1 MPAHAVLGAQWGD
14 EGKGKIVDFLAEDA
28 DIVARFS
35 GGNNA
40 GHTVIN
46 DLGEFSLHLLPC
58 GVFNENVTNIIG
70 NGLVINPDI
79 LIYEIN
85 ALNDVGI
92 DISDRLIV
100 SDRVHLILPHHV
112 VLDNIS
118 EIKLGTDAI
127 GTTGKGIG
135 PAYGDKISRKGI
147 RAADLLDIDTL
158 KDRLIT
164 LVESSNLL
172 IEKNNTQP
180 QLISVDELLEKCKIW
195 AEKLHKYIS
204 PTGAYINDQLSQGS
218 NAVLEG
224 AQGVLLDIDHGT
236 FPYVTSSN
244 SSIGGA
250 ITGLSIQPRY
260 LTSIVGVFKAYTT
273 RVGAGPLPTE
283 LFDDVGES
291 IRTIAREF
299 GTTTGRARRVG
310 WFDGVVAKYSHQ
322 VNGYTSAVI
331 TRLDVL
337 DQFEVVK
344 ICTGYELDGQLIDHL
359 PGGMAALSRC
369 VPVYEEL
376 QGWDIPTAGMSDLN
390 SLPKNARKYVDR
402 IQEIIGIPI
411 DIISTGP
418 HRDETIT
425 VRSLI

>member
-58 GVFNENVTNIIG
+58 GVFNENVINIIG

-79 LIYEIN
+79 LISEIN

-112 VLDNIS
+112 VLDNLS

-147 RAADLLDIDTL
+147 RAADLLDVETL
-158 KDRLIT
+158 KDRLIA
-164 LVESSNLL
+164 LVESSNQLV
-172 IEKNNTQP
+172 EKNKVQQSP
-180 QLISVDELLEKCKIW
+180 SVDQLLELCKIW
-195 AEKLHKYIS
+195 SEKLYPYIA
-204 PTGAYINDQLSQGS
+204 PTGEYINDQLSKGS

-236 FPYVTSSN
+236 YPYVTSSN

-260 LTSIVGVFKAYTT
+260 LTSVVGVFKAYTT
-273 RVGAGPLPTE
+273 RVGSGPLPTE

-337 DQFEVVK
+337 DQFEIVK
-344 ICTGYELDGQLIDHL
+344 ICTGYELDGEIIDQL

-376 QGWDIPTAGMSDLN
+376 PGWDIPTAGMSDLDK
-390 SLPKNARKYVDR
+390 LPKNARDYVDR
-402 IQEIIGIPI
+402 IQDLIGAPV

-425 VRSLI
+425 VKPLI

>member
-79 LIYEIN
+79 LISEIN
-85 ALNDVGI
+85 ALNNVGI

-112 VLDNIS
+112 VLDNLS

-158 KDRLIT
+158 KDRLIA
-164 LVESSNLL
+164 LVESSNQLVD
-172 IEKNNTQP
+172 KNKVQNS
-180 QLISVDELLEKCKIW
+180 LSVDELLELCKIW
-195 AEKLHKYIS
+195 SEKLHPYIA
-204 PTGAYINDQLSQGS
+204 PTGEYINDQLYKGS

-236 FPYVTSSN
+236 YPYVTSSN

-260 LTSIVGVFKAYTT
+260 LTSVVGVFKAYTT

-344 ICTGYELDGQLIDHL
+344 ICTGYELDGEIIDQL

-376 QGWDIPTAGMSDLN
+376 PGWDIPTAGMSDLN
-390 SLPKNARKYVDR
+390 KLPKNARLYVDR
-402 IQEIIGIPI
+402 IQDIIGAPI

-425 VRSLI
+425 VKPLI

>member
-79 LIYEIN
+79 LISEIN

-112 VLDNIS
+112 VLDNLS

-158 KDRLIT
+158 KDRLIA
-164 LVESSNLL
+164 LVESSNQLVD
-172 IEKNNTQP
+172 KNKVQNS
-180 QLISVDELLEKCKIW
+180 LSVDELLELCKIW
-195 AEKLHKYIS
+195 SEKLEKYIKE
-204 PTGAYINDQLSQGS
+204 NKL
-218 NAVLEG
+218 
-224 AQGVLLDIDHGT
+224 
-236 FPYVTSSN
+236 
-244 SSIGGA
+244 
-250 ITGLSIQPRY
+250 
-260 LTSIVGVFKAYTT
+260 
-273 RVGAGPLPTE
+273 
-283 LFDDVGES
+283 
-291 IRTIAREF
+291 
-299 GTTTGRARRVG
+299 
-310 WFDGVVAKYSHQ
+310 
-322 VNGYTSAVI
+322 
-331 TRLDVL
+331 
-337 DQFEVVK
+337 
-344 ICTGYELDGQLIDHL
+344 
-359 PGGMAALSRC
+359 
-369 VPVYEEL
+369 
-376 QGWDIPTAGMSDLN
+376 WD
-390 SLPKNARKYVDR
+390 
-402 IQEIIGIPI
+402 
-411 DIISTGP
+411 
-418 HRDETIT
+418 
-425 VRSLI
+425 

>member
-79 LIYEIN
+79 LISEIN

-112 VLDNIS
+112 VLDNLS

-158 KDRLIT
+158 KDRLIA
-164 LVESSNLL
+164 LVESSNQLVD
-172 IEKNNTQP
+172 KNKVQNS
-180 QLISVDELLEKCKIW
+180 LSVDELLELCKIW
-195 AEKLHKYIS
+195 SEKLHPYIA
-204 PTGAYINDQLSQGS
+204 PTGEYINDQLYKGS

-236 FPYVTSSN
+236 YPYVTSSN

-260 LTSIVGVFKAYTT
+260 LTSVVGVFKAYTT

-344 ICTGYELDGQLIDHL
+344 ICTGYELDGEIIDQL

-376 QGWDIPTAGMSDLN
+376 SGWDIPTAGMSDLN
-390 SLPKNARKYVDR
+390 KLPKNARLYVDR
-402 IQEIIGIPI
+402 IQDIIGAPI

-425 VRSLI
+425 VKPLI

>member
-79 LIYEIN
+79 LISEIN

-112 VLDNIS
+112 VLDNLS

-158 KDRLIT
+158 KDRLIA
-164 LVESSNLL
+164 LVESSNQLVD
-172 IEKNNTQP
+172 KNKVQNS
-180 QLISVDELLEKCKIW
+180 LSVDELLELCKIW
-195 AEKLHKYIS
+195 SEKLYPYIA
-204 PTGAYINDQLSQGS
+204 PTGEYINDQLYKGS

-236 FPYVTSSN
+236 YPYVTSSN

-260 LTSIVGVFKAYTT
+260 LTSVVGVFKAYTT

-344 ICTGYELDGQLIDHL
+344 ICTGYELDGEIVDQL

-376 QGWDIPTAGMSDLN
+376 PGWDIPTAGMSDLN
-390 SLPKNARKYVDR
+390 KLPKNARHYVDR
-402 IQEIIGIPI
+402 IQDIIGAPI

-425 VRSLI
+425 VNPLI

>member
-79 LIYEIN
+79 LISEIN

-112 VLDNIS
+112 VLDNLS

-158 KDRLIT
+158 KDRLIA
-164 LVESSNLL
+164 LVESSNQLVD
-172 IEKNNTQP
+172 KNKVQNS
-180 QLISVDELLEKCKIW
+180 LSVDELLELCKIW
-195 AEKLHKYIS
+195 SEKLHPYIA
-204 PTGAYINDQLSQGS
+204 PTGEYINDQLYKGF

-236 FPYVTSSN
+236 YPYVTSSN

-260 LTSIVGVFKAYTT
+260 LTSVVGVFKAYTT

-344 ICTGYELDGQLIDHL
+344 ICTGYELDGEIVDQL

-376 QGWDIPTAGMSDLN
+376 PGWDIPTAGMSDLN
-390 SLPKNARKYVDR
+390 KLPKNARHYVDR
-402 IQEIIGIPI
+402 IQDIIGAPI

-425 VRSLI
+425 VKPLI

>member
-79 LIYEIN
+79 LISEIN

-112 VLDNIS
+112 VLDNLS

-158 KDRLIT
+158 KDRLIA
-164 LVESSNLL
+164 LVESSNQLVD
-172 IEKNNTQP
+172 KNKVQNS
-180 QLISVDELLEKCKIW
+180 LSVDELLELCKIW
-195 AEKLHKYIS
+195 SEKLYPYIA
-204 PTGAYINDQLSQGS
+204 PTGEYINDQLYKGS

-236 FPYVTSSN
+236 YPYVTSSN

-260 LTSIVGVFKAYTT
+260 LTSVIGVFKAYTT

-344 ICTGYELDGQLIDHL
+344 ICTGYELDGEIVDQL

-376 QGWDIPTAGMSDLN
+376 PGWDIPTAGMSDLN
-390 SLPKNARKYVDR
+390 KLPKNARHYVDR
-402 IQEIIGIPI
+402 IQDIIGAPI

-425 VRSLI
+425 VNPLI

>member
-1 MPAHAVLGAQWGD
+1 MYKRQ
-14 EGKGKIVDFLAEDA
+14 
-28 DIVARFS
+28 
-35 GGNNA
+35 
-40 GHTVIN
+40 
-46 DLGEFSLHLLPC
+46 
-58 GVFNENVTNIIG
+58 VFNENVTNIIG

-79 LIYEIN
+79 LISEIN

-112 VLDNIS
+112 VLDNLS

-158 KDRLIT
+158 KDRLIA
-164 LVESSNLL
+164 LVESSNQLVD
-172 IEKNNTQP
+172 KNKVQNS
-180 QLISVDELLEKCKIW
+180 LSVDELLELCKIW
-195 AEKLHKYIS
+195 SEKLHPYIA
-204 PTGAYINDQLSQGS
+204 PTGEYINDQLYKGS

-236 FPYVTSSN
+236 YPYVTSSN

-260 LTSIVGVFKAYTT
+260 LTSVVGVFKAYTT

-337 DQFEVVK
+337 DQFEIVK
-344 ICTGYELDGQLIDHL
+344 ICTGYELDGEIVDQL

-376 QGWDIPTAGMSDLN
+376 PGWDIPTAGMSDLN
-390 SLPKNARKYVDR
+390 KLPKNARHYVDR
-402 IQEIIGIPI
+402 IQDIIGAPI

-425 VRSLI
+425 VKPLI

>member
-79 LIYEIN
+79 LISEIN

-112 VLDNIS
+112 VLDNLS

-158 KDRLIT
+158 KDRLIA
-164 LVESSNLL
+164 LVESSNQLVD
-172 IEKNNTQP
+172 KNKVQNS
-180 QLISVDELLEKCKIW
+180 LSVDELLELCKIW
-195 AEKLHKYIS
+195 SEKLYPYIA
-204 PTGAYINDQLSQGS
+204 PTGEYINDQLYKGS

-236 FPYVTSSN
+236 YPYVTSSN

-260 LTSIVGVFKAYTT
+260 LTSVVGVFKAYTT

-344 ICTGYELDGQLIDHL
+344 ICTGYELDGEIIDQL

-376 QGWDIPTAGMSDLN
+376 PGWDIPTAGMSDLN
-390 SLPKNARKYVDR
+390 KLPKNARHYVDR
-402 IQEIIGIPI
+402 IQDIIGAPI

-425 VRSLI
+425 VNPLI

>member
-79 LIYEIN
+79 LISEIN

-112 VLDNIS
+112 VLDNLS

-158 KDRLIT
+158 KDRLIA
-164 LVESSNLL
+164 LVESSNQLVD
-172 IEKNNTQP
+172 KNKVQNS
-180 QLISVDELLEKCKIW
+180 LSVDELLELCKIW
-195 AEKLHKYIS
+195 SEKLYPYIA
-204 PTGAYINDQLSQGS
+204 PTGEYINDQLYKGS

-236 FPYVTSSN
+236 YPYVTSSN

-260 LTSIVGVFKAYTT
+260 LTSVVGVFKAYTT

-344 ICTGYELDGQLIDHL
+344 ICTGYELDGEIVDQL

-376 QGWDIPTAGMSDLN
+376 PGWDIPTAGMSDLN
-390 SLPKNARKYVDR
+390 KLPKNARHYVDR
-402 IQEIIGIPI
+402 IQDIIGAPI

-425 VRSLI
+425 VKPLI

>member
-79 LIYEIN
+79 LISEIN

-112 VLDNIS
+112 VLDNLS

-158 KDRLIT
+158 KDRLIA
-164 LVESSNLL
+164 LVESSNQLFD
-172 IEKNNTQP
+172 KNKVQNS
-180 QLISVDELLEKCKIW
+180 LSVDELLELCKIW
-195 AEKLHKYIS
+195 SEKLHPYIA
-204 PTGAYINDQLSQGS
+204 PTGEYINDQLYKGS

-236 FPYVTSSN
+236 YPYVTSSN

-260 LTSIVGVFKAYTT
+260 LTSVVGVFKAYTT

-344 ICTGYELDGQLIDHL
+344 ICTGYELDGEIVDQL

-376 QGWDIPTAGMSDLN
+376 PGWDIPTAGMSDLN
-390 SLPKNARKYVDR
+390 KLPKNARHYVDR
-402 IQEIIGIPI
+402 IQDIIGAPI

-425 VRSLI
+425 VKPLI

>member
-58 GVFNENVTNIIG
+58 GVFNENVINIIG

-79 LIYEIN
+79 LISEIN

-112 VLDNIS
+112 VLDNLS

-158 KDRLIT
+158 KDRLIA
-164 LVESSNLL
+164 LVESSNQLV
-172 IEKNNTQP
+172 EKNKVQQSP
-180 QLISVDELLEKCKIW
+180 SVDQLLELCKIW
-195 AEKLHKYIS
+195 SEKLYPYIA
-204 PTGAYINDQLSQGS
+204 PTGEYINDQLSKGS

-236 FPYVTSSN
+236 YPYVTSSN

-260 LTSIVGVFKAYTT
+260 LTSVVGVFKAYTT
-273 RVGAGPLPTE
+273 RVGSGPLPTE

-337 DQFEVVK
+337 DQFEIVK
-344 ICTGYELDGQLIDHL
+344 ICTGYELDGEIIDQL

-376 QGWDIPTAGMSDLN
+376 PGWDIPTAGMSDLDK
-390 SLPKNARKYVDR
+390 LPKNARDYVDR
-402 IQEIIGIPI
+402 IQELIGAPV

-425 VRSLI
+425 VKPLI

>member
-79 LIYEIN
+79 LISEIN

-112 VLDNIS
+112 VLDNLS

-158 KDRLIT
+158 KDRLIA
-164 LVESSNLL
+164 LVESSNQLVD
-172 IEKNNTQP
+172 KNKVQNS
-180 QLISVDELLEKCKIW
+180 LSVDELLELCKIW
-195 AEKLHKYIS
+195 SEKLHPYIA
-204 PTGAYINDQLSQGS
+204 PTGEYINDQLYKGY

-236 FPYVTSSN
+236 YPYVTSSN

-260 LTSIVGVFKAYTT
+260 LTSVVGVFKAYTT

-344 ICTGYELDGQLIDHL
+344 ICTGYELDGEIIDQL

-376 QGWDIPTAGMSDLN
+376 PGWDIPTAGMSDLN
-390 SLPKNARKYVDR
+390 KLPKNARHYVDR
-402 IQEIIGIPI
+402 IQDIIGAPI

-425 VRSLI
+425 VNPLI

>member
-14 EGKGKIVDFLAEDA
+14 EGKGKIVDFLAENA

-79 LIYEIN
+79 LISEIN
-85 ALNDVGI
+85 ALNNVGI

-112 VLDNIS
+112 VLDNLS

-158 KDRLIT
+158 KDRLIA
-164 LVESSNLL
+164 LVESSNQLVD
-172 IEKNNTQP
+172 KNKVQNS
-180 QLISVDELLEKCKIW
+180 LSVDELLELCKIW
-195 AEKLHKYIS
+195 SEKLHPYIA
-204 PTGAYINDQLSQGS
+204 PTGEYINDQLYKGS

-236 FPYVTSSN
+236 YPYVTSSN

-260 LTSIVGVFKAYTT
+260 LTSVVGVFKAYTT

-344 ICTGYELDGQLIDHL
+344 ICTGYELDGEIIDQL

-376 QGWDIPTAGMSDLN
+376 SGWDIPTAGMSDLN
-390 SLPKNARKYVDR
+390 KLPKNARLYVDR
-402 IQEIIGIPI
+402 IQDIIGAPI

-425 VRSLI
+425 VKPLI

>member
-79 LIYEIN
+79 LISEIN

-112 VLDNIS
+112 VLDNLS

-158 KDRLIT
+158 KDRLIA
-164 LVESSNLL
+164 LVESSNQLVD
-172 IEKNNTQP
+172 KNKVQNS
-180 QLISVDELLEKCKIW
+180 LSVDELLELCKIW
-195 AEKLHKYIS
+195 SEKLYPYIA
-204 PTGAYINDQLSQGS
+204 PIGEYINDQLYKGS

-236 FPYVTSSN
+236 YPYVTSSN

-260 LTSIVGVFKAYTT
+260 LTSVVGVFKAYTT

-344 ICTGYELDGQLIDHL
+344 ICTGYELDGEIIDQL

-376 QGWDIPTAGMSDLN
+376 PGWDIPTAGMSDLN
-390 SLPKNARKYVDR
+390 KLPKNARHYVDR
-402 IQEIIGIPI
+402 IQDIIGAPI

-425 VRSLI
+425 VNPLI

>member
-79 LIYEIN
+79 LISEIN

-112 VLDNIS
+112 VLDNLS

-158 KDRLIT
+158 KDRLIA
-164 LVESSNLL
+164 LVESSNQLVD
-172 IEKNNTQP
+172 KNKVQNS
-180 QLISVDELLEKCKIW
+180 LSVDELLELCKIW
-195 AEKLHKYIS
+195 SEKLYPYIA
-204 PTGAYINDQLSQGS
+204 PTGEYINDQLYKGS

-236 FPYVTSSN
+236 YPYVTSSN

-260 LTSIVGVFKAYTT
+260 LTSVVGVFKAYTT

-344 ICTGYELDGQLIDHL
+344 ICTGYELDGEIIDQL

-376 QGWDIPTAGMSDLN
+376 SGWDIPTAGMSDLN
-390 SLPKNARKYVDR
+390 KLPKNARHYVDR
-402 IQEIIGIPI
+402 IQDIIGAPI

-425 VRSLI
+425 VNPLI

>member
-79 LIYEIN
+79 LISEIN
-85 ALNDVGI
+85 ALNNVGI

-112 VLDNIS
+112 VLDNLS

-158 KDRLIT
+158 KDRLIA
-164 LVESSNLL
+164 LVESSNQLVD
-172 IEKNNTQP
+172 KNKVQNS
-180 QLISVDELLEKCKIW
+180 LSVDELLELCKIW
-195 AEKLHKYIS
+195 SEKLYPYIA
-204 PTGAYINDQLSQGS
+204 PTGEYINDQLYKGS

-236 FPYVTSSN
+236 YPYVTSSN

-260 LTSIVGVFKAYTT
+260 LTSVVGVFKAYTT

-344 ICTGYELDGQLIDHL
+344 ICTGYELDGEIIDQL

-376 QGWDIPTAGMSDLN
+376 PGWDIPTAGMSDLN
-390 SLPKNARKYVDR
+390 KLPKNARHYVDR
-402 IQEIIGIPI
+402 IQDIIGAPI

-425 VRSLI
+425 VKPLI

>member
-1 MPAHAVLGAQWGD
+1 M
-14 EGKGKIVDFLAEDA
+14 
-28 DIVARFS
+28 
-35 GGNNA
+35 
-40 GHTVIN
+40 
-46 DLGEFSLHLLPC
+46 
-58 GVFNENVTNIIG
+58 
-70 NGLVINPDI
+70 
-79 LIYEIN
+79 
-85 ALNDVGI
+85 
-92 DISDRLIV
+92 
-100 SDRVHLILPHHV
+100 
-112 VLDNIS
+112 
-118 EIKLGTDAI
+118 
-127 GTTGKGIG
+127 
-135 PAYGDKISRKGI
+135 
-147 RAADLLDIDTL
+147 
-158 KDRLIT
+158 
-164 LVESSNLL
+164 
-172 IEKNNTQP
+172 
-180 QLISVDELLEKCKIW
+180 
-195 AEKLHKYIS
+195 
-204 PTGAYINDQLSQGS
+204 
-218 NAVLEG
+218 
-224 AQGVLLDIDHGT
+224 LDIDHGT
-236 FPYVTSSN
+236 YPYVTSSN

-260 LTSIVGVFKAYTT
+260 LTSVVGVFKAYTT

-344 ICTGYELDGQLIDHL
+344 ICTGYELDGEIIDQL

-376 QGWDIPTAGMSDLN
+376 PGWDIPTAGMSDLN
-390 SLPKNARKYVDR
+390 KLPKNARHYVDR
-402 IQEIIGIPI
+402 IQDIIGAPI

-425 VRSLI
+425 VKPLI

>member
-58 GVFNENVTNIIG
+58 GVFNENVINIIG

-79 LIYEIN
+79 LISEIN

-112 VLDNIS
+112 VLDNLS

-147 RAADLLDIDTL
+147 RAADLLDVETL
-158 KDRLIT
+158 KDRLIA
-164 LVESSNLL
+164 LVESSNQLV
-172 IEKNNTQP
+172 EKNKVQQSP
-180 QLISVDELLEKCKIW
+180 SVDQLLELCKIW
-195 AEKLHKYIS
+195 SEKLYPYIA
-204 PTGAYINDQLSQGS
+204 PTGEYINDQLSKGS

-236 FPYVTSSN
+236 YPYVTSSN

-260 LTSIVGVFKAYTT
+260 LTSVVGVFKAYTT
-273 RVGAGPLPTE
+273 RVGSGPLPTE

-337 DQFEVVK
+337 DQFEIVK
-344 ICTGYELDGQLIDHL
+344 ICTGYELDGEIIDQL

-376 QGWDIPTAGMSDLN
+376 PGWDIPTAGMSDLDK
-390 SLPKNARKYVDR
+390 LPKNARDYVDR
-402 IQEIIGIPI
+402 IQELIGAPV

-425 VRSLI
+425 VKPLI

>member
-79 LIYEIN
+79 LISEIN

-112 VLDNIS
+112 VLDNLS

-158 KDRLIT
+158 KDRLIA
-164 LVESSNLL
+164 LVESSNQLVD
-172 IEKNNTQP
+172 KNKVQNS
-180 QLISVDELLEKCKIW
+180 LSVDELLELCKIW
-195 AEKLHKYIS
+195 SEKLYPYIA
-204 PTGAYINDQLSQGS
+204 PTGEYINDQLYNGS

-236 FPYVTSSN
+236 YPYVTSSN

-260 LTSIVGVFKAYTT
+260 LTSVVGVFKAYTT

-344 ICTGYELDGQLIDHL
+344 ICTGYELDGEIIDQL

-376 QGWDIPTAGMSDLN
+376 PGWDIPTAGMSDLN
-390 SLPKNARKYVDR
+390 KLPKNARHYVDR
-402 IQEIIGIPI
+402 IQDIIGAPI

-425 VRSLI
+425 VKPLI

>member
-79 LIYEIN
+79 LISEIN

-112 VLDNIS
+112 VLDNLS

-158 KDRLIT
+158 KDRLIA
-164 LVESSNLL
+164 LVESSNQLVD
-172 IEKNNTQP
+172 KNKVQNS
-180 QLISVDELLEKCKIW
+180 LSVDELLELCKIW
-195 AEKLHKYIS
+195 SEKLHPYIA
-204 PTGAYINDQLSQGS
+204 PTGEYINDQLYKGY

-236 FPYVTSSN
+236 YPYVTSSN

-260 LTSIVGVFKAYTT
+260 LTSVVGVFKAYTT

-344 ICTGYELDGQLIDHL
+344 ICTGYELDGEIIDQL

-376 QGWDIPTAGMSDLN
+376 SGWDIPTAGMSDLN
-390 SLPKNARKYVDR
+390 KLPKNARLYVDR
-402 IQEIIGIPI
+402 IQDIIGAPI

-425 VRSLI
+425 VNPLI

>member
-58 GVFNENVTNIIG
+58 GVFNENVINIIG

-79 LIYEIN
+79 LISEIN

-112 VLDNIS
+112 VLDNLS

-158 KDRLIT
+158 KDRLIA
-164 LVESSNLL
+164 LVESSNQLV
-172 IEKNNTQP
+172 EKNKVQQSP
-180 QLISVDELLEKCKIW
+180 SVDQLLELCKIW
-195 AEKLHKYIS
+195 SEKLYPYIA
-204 PTGAYINDQLSQGS
+204 PTGEYINDQLSKGS

-236 FPYVTSSN
+236 YPYVTSSN

-260 LTSIVGVFKAYTT
+260 LTSVVGVFKAYTT
-273 RVGAGPLPTE
+273 RVGSGPLPTE

-310 WFDGVVAKYSHQ
+310 WFDGVVSKYSHQ

-337 DQFEVVK
+337 DQFEIVK
-344 ICTGYELDGQLIDHL
+344 ICTGYELDGEIIDQL

-376 QGWDIPTAGMSDLN
+376 PGWDIPTAGMSDLDK
-390 SLPKNARKYVDR
+390 LPKNARDYVDR
-402 IQEIIGIPI
+402 IQELIGAPV

-425 VRSLI
+425 VKPLI

>member
-14 EGKGKIVDFLAEDA
+14 EGKDKIVDFLAEDA

-79 LIYEIN
+79 LISEIN

-112 VLDNIS
+112 VLDNLS

-158 KDRLIT
+158 KDRLIA
-164 LVESSNLL
+164 LVESSNQLVD
-172 IEKNNTQP
+172 KNKVQNS
-180 QLISVDELLEKCKIW
+180 LSVDELLELCKIW
-195 AEKLHKYIS
+195 SEKLHPYIA
-204 PTGAYINDQLSQGS
+204 PTGEYINDQLYKGY

-236 FPYVTSSN
+236 YPYVTSSN

-260 LTSIVGVFKAYTT
+260 LTSVVGVFKAYTT

-344 ICTGYELDGQLIDHL
+344 ICTGYELDGEIVDQL

-376 QGWDIPTAGMSDLN
+376 PGWDIPTAGMSDLN
-390 SLPKNARKYVDR
+390 KLPKNARHYVDR
-402 IQEIIGIPI
+402 IQDIIGAPI

-425 VRSLI
+425 VKPLI

>member
-79 LIYEIN
+79 LISEIN

-112 VLDNIS
+112 VLDNLS

-158 KDRLIT
+158 KDRLIA
-164 LVESSNLL
+164 LVESSNQLVD
-172 IEKNNTQP
+172 KNKVQNS
-180 QLISVDELLEKCKIW
+180 LSVDELLELCKIW
-195 AEKLHKYIS
+195 SEKLHPYIA
-204 PTGAYINDQLSQGS
+204 PTGEYINDQLYKGS

-236 FPYVTSSN
+236 YPYVTSSN

-260 LTSIVGVFKAYTT
+260 LTSVVGVFKAYTT

-344 ICTGYELDGQLIDHL
+344 ICTGYELDGEIIDQL

-376 QGWDIPTAGMSDLN
+376 SGWDIPTAGMSELN
-390 SLPKNARKYVDR
+390 KLPKNARLYVDR
-402 IQEIIGIPI
+402 IQDIIGAPI

-425 VRSLI
+425 VKPLI

>member
-79 LIYEIN
+79 LISEIN

-112 VLDNIS
+112 VLDNLS

-158 KDRLIT
+158 KDRLIA
-164 LVESSNLL
+164 LVESSNQLVD
-172 IEKNNTQP
+172 KNRVQNS
-180 QLISVDELLEKCKIW
+180 LSVDELLELCKIW
-195 AEKLHKYIS
+195 SEKLYPYIA
-204 PTGAYINDQLSQGS
+204 PTGEYINDQLYKGS

-236 FPYVTSSN
+236 YPYVTSSN

-260 LTSIVGVFKAYTT
+260 LTSVVGVFKAYTT

-344 ICTGYELDGQLIDHL
+344 ICTGYELDGEIIDQL

-376 QGWDIPTAGMSDLN
+376 PGWDIPTAGMSDLN
-390 SLPKNARKYVDR
+390 KLPKNARHYVDR
-402 IQEIIGIPI
+402 IQDIIGAPI

-425 VRSLI
+425 VNPLI

>member
-79 LIYEIN
+79 LISEIN

-112 VLDNIS
+112 VLDNLS

-158 KDRLIT
+158 KDRLIA
-164 LVESSNLL
+164 LVESSNQLVD
-172 IEKNNTQP
+172 KNKVQNS
-180 QLISVDELLEKCKIW
+180 LSVDALLELCKIW
-195 AEKLHKYIS
+195 SEKLYPYIA
-204 PTGAYINDQLSQGS
+204 PTGEYINDQLYKGS

-236 FPYVTSSN
+236 YPYVTSSN

-260 LTSIVGVFKAYTT
+260 LTSVVGVFKAYTT

-344 ICTGYELDGQLIDHL
+344 ICTGYELDGEIIDQL

-376 QGWDIPTAGMSDLN
+376 PGWDIPTAGMSDLN
-390 SLPKNARKYVDR
+390 KLPKNARHYVDR
-402 IQEIIGIPI
+402 IQDIIGAPI

-425 VRSLI
+425 VNPLI

>member
-79 LIYEIN
+79 LISEIN

-112 VLDNIS
+112 VLDNLS

-158 KDRLIT
+158 KDRLIA
-164 LVESSNLL
+164 LVESSNQLVD
-172 IEKNNTQP
+172 KNKVQNS
-180 QLISVDELLEKCKIW
+180 LSVDELLELCKIW
-195 AEKLHKYIS
+195 SEKLHPYIA
-204 PTGAYINDQLSQGS
+204 PTGEYINDQLYKGS

-236 FPYVTSSN
+236 YPDVTSSN

-260 LTSIVGVFKAYTT
+260 LTSVVGVFKAYTT

-344 ICTGYELDGQLIDHL
+344 ICTGYELDGEIIDQL

-376 QGWDIPTAGMSDLN
+376 PGWDIPTAGMSDLN
-390 SLPKNARKYVDR
+390 KLPKNARHYVDR
-402 IQEIIGIPI
+402 IQDIIGAPI

-425 VRSLI
+425 VKPLI

>member
-79 LIYEIN
+79 LINEIN
-85 ALNDVGI
+85 ALNNVGI

-112 VLDNIS
+112 VLDNLS

-158 KDRLIT
+158 KDRLIA
-164 LVESSNLL
+164 LVESSNQLVD
-172 IEKNNTQP
+172 KNKVQNS
-180 QLISVDELLEKCKIW
+180 LSVDELLELCKIW
-195 AEKLHKYIS
+195 SEKLHPYIA
-204 PTGAYINDQLSQGS
+204 PTGEYINDQLYKGS

-236 FPYVTSSN
+236 YPYVTSSN

-260 LTSIVGVFKAYTT
+260 LTSVVGVFKAYTT

-344 ICTGYELDGQLIDHL
+344 ICTGYELDGEIIDQL

-376 QGWDIPTAGMSDLN
+376 SGWDIPTAGMSDLN
-390 SLPKNARKYVDR
+390 KLPKNARLYVDR
-402 IQEIIGIPI
+402 IQDIIGAPI

-425 VRSLI
+425 VKPLI

>member
-58 GVFNENVTNIIG
+58 GVFNENVINIIG

-79 LIYEIN
+79 LISEIN

-112 VLDNIS
+112 VLDNLS

-147 RAADLLDIDTL
+147 RAADLLDVETL
-158 KDRLIT
+158 KDRLIA
-164 LVESSNLL
+164 LVESSNQLV
-172 IEKNNTQP
+172 EKNKVQQSP
-180 QLISVDELLEKCKIW
+180 SVDQLLELCKIW
-195 AEKLHKYIS
+195 SEKLYPYIA
-204 PTGAYINDQLSQGS
+204 PTGEYINDQLSKGS

-236 FPYVTSSN
+236 YPYVTSSN

-260 LTSIVGVFKAYTT
+260 LTSVVGVFKAYTT
-273 RVGAGPLPTE
+273 RVGSGPLPTE

-337 DQFEVVK
+337 DQFEIVK
-344 ICTGYELDGQLIDHL
+344 ICTGYELDGEIIDQL

-376 QGWDIPTAGMSDLN
+376 PGWDIPTAGMSDLDK
-390 SLPKNARKYVDR
+390 LPKNARDYVDR
-402 IQEIIGIPI
+402 IQHLIGAPV

-425 VRSLI
+425 VKPLI

>member
-79 LIYEIN
+79 LISEIN

-112 VLDNIS
+112 VLDNLS

-158 KDRLIT
+158 KDRLIA
-164 LVESSNLL
+164 LVESSNQLVD
-172 IEKNNTQP
+172 KNKVQNS
-180 QLISVDELLEKCKIW
+180 LSVDELLELCKIW
-195 AEKLHKYIS
+195 SEKLHPYIA
-204 PTGAYINDQLSQGS
+204 PTGEYINDQLYKGY

-236 FPYVTSSN
+236 YPYVTSSN

-260 LTSIVGVFKAYTT
+260 LTSVVGVFKAYTT

-344 ICTGYELDGQLIDHL
+344 ICTGYELDGEIVDQL

-376 QGWDIPTAGMSDLN
+376 PGWDIPTAGMSDLN
-390 SLPKNARKYVDR
+390 KLPKNARHYVDR
-402 IQEIIGIPI
+402 IQDIIGAPI

-425 VRSLI
+425 VKPLI

>member
-1 MPAHAVLGAQWGD
+1 M
-14 EGKGKIVDFLAEDA
+14 
-28 DIVARFS
+28 
-35 GGNNA
+35 
-40 GHTVIN
+40 
-46 DLGEFSLHLLPC
+46 
-58 GVFNENVTNIIG
+58 
-70 NGLVINPDI
+70 
-79 LIYEIN
+79 
-85 ALNDVGI
+85 
-92 DISDRLIV
+92 
-100 SDRVHLILPHHV
+100 ILPHHV
-112 VLDNIS
+112 VLDNLS

-158 KDRLIT
+158 KDRLIA
-164 LVESSNLL
+164 LVESSNQLVD
-172 IEKNNTQP
+172 KNKVQNS
-180 QLISVDELLEKCKIW
+180 LSVDELLELWKIW
-195 AEKLHKYIS
+195 SEKLHPYIA
-204 PTGAYINDQLSQGS
+204 PTGEYINDQLYKGS

-236 FPYVTSSN
+236 YPYVTSSN

-260 LTSIVGVFKAYTT
+260 LTSVVGVFKAYTT

-344 ICTGYELDGQLIDHL
+344 ICTGYELDGEIIDQL

-376 QGWDIPTAGMSDLN
+376 PGWDIPTAGMSDLN
-390 SLPKNARKYVDR
+390 KLPKNARHYVDR
-402 IQEIIGIPI
+402 IQDIIGAPI

-425 VRSLI
+425 VKPLIWIKQVNRYCMNPLQG

>member
-79 LIYEIN
+79 LISEIN

-112 VLDNIS
+112 VLDNLS

-158 KDRLIT
+158 KDRLIA
-164 LVESSNLL
+164 LVESSNQLVD
-172 IEKNNTQP
+172 KNKVQNS
-180 QLISVDELLEKCKIW
+180 LSVDELLELCKIW
-195 AEKLHKYIS
+195 SEKLHPYIA
-204 PTGAYINDQLSQGS
+204 PTGEYINDQLYKGY

-236 FPYVTSSN
+236 YPYVTSSN

-260 LTSIVGVFKAYTT
+260 LTSVVGVFKAYTT

-344 ICTGYELDGQLIDHL
+344 ICTGYELDGEIVDQL

-376 QGWDIPTAGMSDLN
+376 PGWDIPTAGMSDLN
-390 SLPKNARKYVDR
+390 KLPKNARHYVDR
-402 IQEIIGIPI
+402 IQEIIGAPI

-425 VRSLI
+425 VKPLI

>member
-79 LIYEIN
+79 LISEIN

-112 VLDNIS
+112 VLDNLS

-158 KDRLIT
+158 KDRLIA
-164 LVESSNLL
+164 LVESSNQLVD
-172 IEKNNTQP
+172 KNKVQNS
-180 QLISVDELLEKCKIW
+180 LSVDELLELCKIW
-195 AEKLHKYIS
+195 SEKLHPYIA
-204 PTGAYINDQLSQGS
+204 PTGEYINDQLYKGS

-236 FPYVTSSN
+236 YPYVTSSN

-260 LTSIVGVFKAYTT
+260 LTSVVGVFKAYTT

-344 ICTGYELDGQLIDHL
+344 ICTGYELDGEIVDQL

-376 QGWDIPTAGMSDLN
+376 PGWDIPTAGMSDLN
-390 SLPKNARKYVDR
+390 KLPKNARHYVDR
-402 IQEIIGIPI
+402 IQDIIGAPI

-425 VRSLI
+425 VKPLI

>member
-1 MPAHAVLGAQWGD
+1 MSAHAVLGAQWGD

-79 LIYEIN
+79 LISEIN

-112 VLDNIS
+112 VLDNLS

-158 KDRLIT
+158 KDRLIA
-164 LVESSNLL
+164 LVESSNQLVD
-172 IEKNNTQP
+172 KNKVQNS
-180 QLISVDELLEKCKIW
+180 LSVDELLELCKIW
-195 AEKLHKYIS
+195 SEKLHPYIA
-204 PTGAYINDQLSQGS
+204 PTGEYINDQLYKGS

-236 FPYVTSSN
+236 YPYVTSSN

-260 LTSIVGVFKAYTT
+260 LTSVVGVFKAYTT

-344 ICTGYELDGQLIDHL
+344 ICTGYELDGEIIDQL

-376 QGWDIPTAGMSDLN
+376 SGWDIPTAGMSDLN
-390 SLPKNARKYVDR
+390 KLPKNARLYVDR
-402 IQEIIGIPI
+402 IQDIIGAPI

-425 VRSLI
+425 VKPLI

>member
-79 LIYEIN
+79 LISEIN

-112 VLDNIS
+112 VLDNLS

-158 KDRLIT
+158 KDRLIA
-164 LVESSNLL
+164 LVESSNQLVD
-172 IEKNNTQP
+172 KNKVQNS
-180 QLISVDELLEKCKIW
+180 LSVDELLELCKIW
-195 AEKLHKYIS
+195 SEKLHPYIA
-204 PTGAYINDQLSQGS
+204 PTGEYINDQLYKGS

-236 FPYVTSSN
+236 YPYVTSSN

-260 LTSIVGVFKAYTT
+260 LTSVVGVFKAYTT

-299 GTTTGRARRVG
+299 GSTTGRARRVG

-344 ICTGYELDGQLIDHL
+344 ICTGYELDGEIIDQL

-376 QGWDIPTAGMSDLN
+376 PGWDIPTAGMSDLN
-390 SLPKNARKYVDR
+390 KLPKNARHYVDR
-402 IQEIIGIPI
+402 IQDIIGAPI

-425 VRSLI
+425 VNPLI